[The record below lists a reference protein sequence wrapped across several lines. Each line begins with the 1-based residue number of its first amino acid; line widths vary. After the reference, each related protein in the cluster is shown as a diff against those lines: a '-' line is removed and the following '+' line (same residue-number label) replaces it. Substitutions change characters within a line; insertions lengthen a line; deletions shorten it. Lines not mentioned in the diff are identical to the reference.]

1 MGVGT
6 AGSDAVVS
14 ESHNSISRLVIICV
28 GKNLQDN
35 VQEFLNKELETAG
48 CNSAKELAP
57 LAEKLQ
63 QESATIP
70 LIIVKENLGDQRG
83 SELLAGLH
91 ETFPPP
97 ARKILLGNDR
107 PDEEIERALGK
118 GFLTRHLAAP
128 GDLKKLEIAV
138 RELVADY
145 ILENH
150 PEQVE
155 NFPTLIDKSLLSNA
169 YQDQSKRLTALGNQ
183 LREVQRSFLGDME
196 MSDAEV
202 NQAVI
207 DGIDTALGN
216 PPKESFP
223 AESIILLEGQPVEGI
238 RIVVSGLVQLSK
250 QVEGREINF
259 HSHTAGKIIGLLS
272 LAHQCQAFF
281 TCRAVTDVEVIS
293 ISLSQLNEAM
303 QKVPELSVHF
313 VTALVRSLATRN
325 RRVAELSAEVIRLNT
340 DLGKERD
347 NLSSTLKQLEKTQ
360 MRLVET
366 EKLATLGQLSAGIA
380 HELNNPVAAMQRA
393 VDFIAEDIITL
404 SASRDEGEKLKT
416 MMLQAMAADPI
427 STKRSREIQA
437 ELADSLGDR
446 PLARR
451 LAKMGITT
459 CDEYR
464 ELIKGVSDTGQFLA
478 LLERYHQLGT
488 SLRNMSSCGDRISGI
503 VKSLRSYAKADHDMG
518 ADINIHKG
526 LDDTLLM
533 FNHALFEIEVEKD
546 YGELPLIRC
555 RAGEINQVWTNLI
568 SNAIGAIGEKGHLNI
583 QTDCPDDQHIRVS
596 ITDSGPGIAPEHLN
610 KIFDTNFTTKHGEA
624 EFGLGLGLPIC
635 HQIVSRHGGSIAF
648 ESKAGETIATVVL
661 PVSYVT
667 IPGERKT
674 I

>member
-1 MGVGT
+1 MET
-6 AGSDAVVS
+6 AGSDAIVSDSQESIGPFVV
-14 ESHNSISRLVIICV
+14 ICV
-28 GKNLQDN
+28 GENLQDTI
-35 VQEFLNKELETAG
+35 QQILGKEMETASCVLG
-48 CNSAKELAP
+48 QDLVP
-57 LAEKLQ
+57 LMERLRQVPAI
-63 QESATIP
+63 IP
-70 LIIVKENLGDQRG
+70 LIVVKENLNDERG
-83 SELLAGLH
+83 LELLTGLH
-91 ETFPPP
+91 ERGPDS
-97 ARKILLGNDR
+97 ARKILLGNCRTEGEFEQAANKGILTHHLSEPYDR
-107 PDEEIERALGK
+107 E
-118 GFLTRHLAAP
+118 
-128 GDLKKLEIAV
+128 KLEMLV
-138 RELVADY
+138 RETVADF

-150 PEQVE
+150 AGLID
-155 NFPTLIDKSLLSNA
+155 NFPSLIDKSRLSDA

-207 DGIDTALGN
+207 DGIDAALGK
-216 PPKESFP
+216 PERKLYP
-223 AESIILLEGQPVEGI
+223 AESILLQEAQPVEGI

-272 LAHQCQAFF
+272 LAHQRQAFF
-281 TCRAVTDVEVIS
+281 TCRAVTDVEAIS

-303 QKVPELSVHF
+303 QKVPQLSVHF

-404 SASRDEGEKLKT
+404 AASRNEGERLKAT
-416 MMLQAMAADPI
+416 MLQAMTAAPLP
-427 STKRSREIQA
+427 TKRARELQA

-451 LAKMGITT
+451 LVKMGITSSN
-459 CDEYR
+459 EYQ
-464 ELIKGVSDTGQFLA
+464 ELIKGVSDTDQFLA

-503 VKSLRSYAKADHDMG
+503 VKSLRSYAKADHDVG

-533 FNHALFEIEVEKD
+533 FNHALFEIGVEKD
-546 YGELPLIRC
+546 YGDLPLIRC

-568 SNAIGAIGEKGHLNI
+568 SNAIGAMGEKGQLKI
-583 QTDCPDDQHIRVS
+583 KTDCPDDQHVRVT
-596 ITDSGPGIAPEHLN
+596 ITDSGPGIAPEHLD

-635 HQIVSRHGGSIAF
+635 HQIVSRHGGEIF
-648 ESKAGETIATVVL
+648 FKSKPGETTATVIL
-661 PVSYVT
+661 PVRYVA